1 MNKLEFAE
9 PQGRGAPVAI
19 LAPPLGELSPQVT
32 ERVLPQQPSLPRSA
46 TGAPLPK
53 GEARGYGAAL
63 GSPFGGA
70 VGEAD

>member
-32 ERVLPQQPSLPRSA
+32 ERALQPFLNGTIDLCAHTMKTAVNIPIGEPQNLQSKS
-46 TGAPLPK
+46 
-53 GEARGYGAAL
+53 
-63 GSPFGGA
+63 S
-70 VGEAD
+70 